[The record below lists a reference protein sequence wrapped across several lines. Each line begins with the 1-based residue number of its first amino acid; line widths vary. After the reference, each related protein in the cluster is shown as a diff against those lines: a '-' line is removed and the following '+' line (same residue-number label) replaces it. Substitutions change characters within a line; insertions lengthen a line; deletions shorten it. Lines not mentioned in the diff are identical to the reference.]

1 MCAGK
6 RTRDA
11 CVEGKLPLK
20 ILSRLLARL
29 SKPGREVL
37 VGPRIGEDAFAVSV
51 GRAVVVGTTD
61 PITFTQSH
69 IGYYAVNVNANDV
82 ATMGAAPRWFL
93 ATVLVPPRAGARAVG
108 TILDEIDTTC
118 VSLGARLLGGHTEA
132 TCAVTRPVV
141 VGAMLGTVPARGLI
155 DSRNVWAGDV
165 LLMTKRLAIEGTA
178 IVAQERRQEVERLLG
193 RRQAARA
200 RALLFRPGI
209 SIVREALCAA
219 GAAPVHGMHDPT
231 EGGMLWGLR
240 ELSLAAGMGVEVDVD
255 AIPIYEETRALCE
268 HFGLNPLGLIASG
281 TLLLAVP
288 ARHSARV
295 AASIERL
302 GIECTAIGRF
312 GGRGVR
318 ARRRAATGR
327 RADRLADL
335 KADEITKIV
344 RSVLDRQ

>member
-1 MCAGK
+1 VRA
-6 RTRDA
+6 RPSRPA
-11 CVEGKLPLK
+11 EGKLPRQ

-29 SKPGREVL
+29 TRPARDVL
-37 VGPRIGEDAFAVSV
+37 IGPRIGEDAFAVSV
-51 GRAVVVGTTD
+51 GRSVVVGTTD
-61 PITFTQSH
+61 PITFTRSH

-93 ATVLVPPRAGARAVG
+93 ATVLVPPRTGARAVR
-108 TILDEIDTTC
+108 TILDEMDTTC
-118 VSLGARLLGGHTEA
+118 VSLGARLLGGHTEV
-132 TCAVTRPVV
+132 TGAVARPVV
-141 VGAMLGTVPARGLI
+141 VGAMLGTVSKKGLV
-155 DSRNVWAGDV
+155 DSRRVRTGDV
-165 LLMTKRLAIEGTA
+165 LLMTKRLAIEGTSIIA
-178 IVAQERRQEVERLLG
+178 RERRREVDALLG
-193 RRQAARA
+193 RRRAARA

-209 SIVREALCAA
+209 SVVREALSATR
-219 GAAPVHGMHDPT
+219 AAPIHAMHDPT

-240 ELSLAAGMGVEVDVD
+240 EMSLAAGLGIEVDVD

-295 AASIERL
+295 ATSIGRL

-318 ARRRAATGR
+318 ARRRAATTGR
-327 RADRLADL
+327 RADRFADL
-335 KADEITKIV
+335 KADEITKIM
-344 RSVLDRQ
+344 